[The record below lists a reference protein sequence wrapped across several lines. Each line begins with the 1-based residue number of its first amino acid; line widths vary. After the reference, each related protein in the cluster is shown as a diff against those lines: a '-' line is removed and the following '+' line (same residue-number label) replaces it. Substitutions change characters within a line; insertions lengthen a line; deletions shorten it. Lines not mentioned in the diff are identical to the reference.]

1 MGDGDPVHACLYHDC
16 FAVRGAIGL
25 FASRR
30 SDRAPDKDPHVHRP
44 DGRETVRG
52 PSSRFYQP
60 DPPYSKKAREK
71 KLQGQVWLSI
81 IVGTDGTTRDVKVSK
96 SLGLGLDEEAV
107 KAVQTW
113 KFNPA
118 TLEGTP
124 VAVHLVVS
132 VDFHLL

>member
-1 MGDGDPVHACLYHDC
+1 MRYLTMIAL
-16 FAVRGAIGL
+16 L
-25 FASRR
+25 FAARLAYSQA
-30 SDRAPDKDPHVHRP
+30 DAPTELPTKIRMCIDPKAGKPCVVPPHAI
-44 DGRETVRG
+44 
-52 PSSRFYQP
+52 YQP

-118 TLEGTP
+118 TLEGKP
-124 VAVHLVVS
+124 VAVQLEVS
-132 VDFHLL
+132 VGFHLL